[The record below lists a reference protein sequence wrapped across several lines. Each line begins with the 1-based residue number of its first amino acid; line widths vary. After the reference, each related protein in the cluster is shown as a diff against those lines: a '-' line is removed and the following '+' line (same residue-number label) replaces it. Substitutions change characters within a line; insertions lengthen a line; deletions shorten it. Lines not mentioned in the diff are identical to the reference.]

1 MDSVLDAIDKWL
13 IESEKEGTKAYYE
26 LKNMQ
31 DRVKRESERRDRYVK
46 YIKDMSPE
54 LRAANIEKV
63 VKKYSSDDY
72 INKEYKMGRL
82 PSEDLLWV
90 LYEYA
95 CECCPELDSNKI
107 FVSESYI
114 IDEKYLLE
122 RVDGQGS
129 FISVSKIKD

>member
-1 MDSVLDAIDKWL
+1 MDSFLDGIDKLLIKSWL
-13 IESEKEGTKAYYE
+13 
-26 LKNMQ
+26 
-31 DRVKRESERRDRYVK
+31 RDRYVK

-63 VKKYSSDDY
+63 VKKYGSDDY

-82 PSEDLLWV
+82 PGEDLLWV

-95 CECCPELDSNKI
+95 CECCPEFNSNKI

-114 IDEKYLLE
+114 IDEKYFLK
-122 RVDGQGS
+122 G
-129 FISVSKIKD
+129 